1 MAVSVR
7 SVLMS
12 GVSVIG
18 ATAIAVAPVHAPPPE
33 TTAHTAGPV
42 RAVSDQFVQ
51 LLAAAQPVPAPTE
64 PVALSAASDAIL
76 EAWYR
81 ALPWLDYWVDLA
93 AYLVDFIPFGFGFEI
108 ADQIYMVYYTLTR
121 PIANSFVVDLVAPV
135 VNDPFNLDTWI
146 TGVQSVTSTTVMSVR
161 DFAVAEF
168 WYFFGWLIPP
178 LPPIPPLQ
186 TAVEAP
192 ATEAMAQT
200 AAATEDETT
209 VSEGTAGTDTTEET
223 AVEGTDTTE
232 ETEETTETVEGE
244 ETPELDETDETDE
257 LAEIEPTTSTT
268 GTVAAQG
275 EVRGSDVDATDD
287 EATDDTDDTSVGDN
301 GAEAGGAAGDT
312 PSDDAD
318 AGDTGDGGDG
328 GQA

>member
-1 MAVSVR
+1 MAVSIR

-51 LLAAAQPVPAPTE
+51 LLAAAQSVPAPAE

-93 AYLVDFIPFGFGFEI
+93 AYLVDFIPFGFEL

-192 ATEAMAQT
+192 ATETMAQT

-209 VSEGTAGTDTTEET
+209 VSEGTEGTEETEET
-223 AVEGTDTTE
+223 AAEGTDTTE
-232 ETEETTETVEGE
+232 EAEETT

-268 GTVAAQG
+268 GTMAAQG
-275 EVRGSDVDATDD
+275 EVRGLDVDAIDD
-287 EATDDTDDTSVGDN
+287 EATDDTDDTSVDDN
-301 GAEAGGAAGDT
+301 GTEAGGTAGEA